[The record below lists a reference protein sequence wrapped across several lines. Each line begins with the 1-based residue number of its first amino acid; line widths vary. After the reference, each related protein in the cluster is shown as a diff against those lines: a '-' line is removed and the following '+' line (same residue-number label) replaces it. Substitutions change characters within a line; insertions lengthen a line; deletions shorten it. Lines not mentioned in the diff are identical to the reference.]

1 MSQLSIFGRTAI
13 FIFLCRSGR
22 SLNRLIGQVVKSR
35 GNNPWCRK
43 ITFIFLI
50 TLLPVASAWSQS
62 KLPDDS
68 VYHVASNW
76 LDQNSRTINIS
87 DLQGKVQVISF
98 VYTYCEHS
106 CPVILANLRQIE
118 KSISNVDKLNTQ
130 FLLVSL
136 DPGRDSPQQL
146 KQYMQDKGLSE
157 CRWMMLNGNP
167 EDVLELSALLGVR
180 YKPMNN
186 DKKDIAHSNM
196 ITVLNQQGEI
206 SYQMKG
212 VNEGV
217 DDVVSAISKVVLAS
231 SGEVD
236 EQVNNDCPEE
246 SVD

>member
-1 MSQLSIFGRTAI
+1 MDHLIVIGGYLKTHFSGWSNWVLNVLSHRDKK
-13 FIFLCRSGR
+13 SGR
-22 SLNRLIGQVVKSR
+22 MFQRDKLVA
-35 GNNPWCRK
+35 
-43 ITFIFLI
+43 FAFL
-50 TLLPVASAWSQS
+50 LLLFPVSSAWSHS
-62 KLPDDS
+62 KLTDDS

-76 LDQNSRTINIS
+76 LDQNGRKVNIS
-87 DLQGKVQVISF
+87 DFQGKIQVISF

-118 KSISNVDKLNTQ
+118 KKISDIEKSNTQ

-136 DPGRDSPQQL
+136 DPERDTPELL
-146 KQYMQDKGLSE
+146 KRYMQKKGLSE

-167 EDVLELSALLGVR
+167 DDVLELSALLGVR

-196 ITVLNQQGEI
+196 ITVLSKQGEI

-217 DDVVSAISKVVLAS
+217 EDVVSAISKMVSAD
-231 SGEVD
+231 SGGKAELSTA
-236 EQVNNDCPEE
+236 DCSQEP
-246 SVD
+246 VG